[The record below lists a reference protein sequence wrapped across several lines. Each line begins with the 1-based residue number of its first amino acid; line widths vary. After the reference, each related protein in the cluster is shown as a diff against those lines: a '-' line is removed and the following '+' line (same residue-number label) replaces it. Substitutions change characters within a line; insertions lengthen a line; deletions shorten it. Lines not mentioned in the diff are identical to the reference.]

1 MLNTETQEVNKH
13 CNVFPKQKHGMLQP
27 FGNHET
33 NNIMEWLLF
42 FLFSI
47 SLGIYIK
54 KEQLKKG
61 ASLNLGTKSSE
72 LKDYESS
79 IVDSIKSRR
88 EDELKAEYYQK
99 AKALGHSD
107 DEIDLFW
114 SSFNK
119 YKHDDRFLKNLSSV
133 RAKYVK

>member
-1 MLNTETQEVNKH
+1 
-13 CNVFPKQKHGMLQP
+13 
-27 FGNHET
+27 
-33 NNIMEWLLF
+33 MEWLLF